1 MNKEEN
7 RFDDFLRERLDQH
20 TVEVSPSVWE
30 KINAQQKKR
39 QKLMWFRNYLNIFL
53 AFDVMLITT
62 IISILVIHSSAVL
75 SEDHVA
81 AFKRNKNSL
90 SQTQD
95 IENNNH
101 IAFGSGERNKTKS
114 VPKEREKHETV
125 DANPN
130 TMPIG
135 NNEPESSKTIGTIA
149 IAQSQGEA
157 RPSKSIFRKN
167 KKNENKLSTAGEVQL
182 EKQVLHSRQ
191 RSIEKNHTSQ
201 TAQPND
207 LPQNFNYPNEMMPLL
222 AMHPSSAPSLIN
234 CNINEQQAAV
244 AEITPSVMFSK
255 PKKLARRDEKI
266 RELAAQ
272 NLAAKQAENNEQPSL
287 INTQGINASVNEI
300 KPLQVEPTALKGQE
314 SPAVPAAQ
322 SPLAS
327 GNMEKSE
334 DIIQLDTVYGG
345 KRFKGYIALDA
356 LIAPELAGSSF
367 SGNNNMVSNYISRRD
382 SAEKISFSYSAMM
395 RVNLFVSRNIFIN
408 TGIQFSQR
416 REKFSIGYKWQT
428 NEPYIDSSEFVTYID
443 PFTGPVIYKTY
454 DTLNYV
460 RTFKDSMQHN
470 LLMSWVDIPV
480 MMGYKWLGRRAALS
494 LQAGVMFNLLFS
506 QKGNVAP
513 LQYVPGDV
521 QQTSETL
528 FNHTAGI
535 SFCGGV
541 SVSRRLTDKLDLLIE
556 PHTRYVLKPITTEA
570 FPIQQKVFTYGINI
584 GVRYKL

>member
-53 AFDVMLITT
+53 AFDVMLIITT
-62 IISILVIHSSAVL
+62 ISILVIHSSAVL
-75 SEDHVA
+75 SENHVA
-81 AFKRNKNSL
+81 ASKQNKNSL

-95 IENNNH
+95 IENNNTV
-101 IAFGSGERNKTKS
+101 APGNSESNKTKP
-114 VPKEREKHETV
+114 VTKESENHETV
-125 DANPN
+125 DANRN

-149 IAQSQGEA
+149 VAQSQGEA
-157 RPSKSIFRKN
+157 RPSKSTFRKN
-167 KKNENKLSTAGEVQL
+167 KKNENKLSTVGEVQL
-182 EKQVLHSRQ
+182 EKQVLHSQQ
-191 RSIEKNHTSQ
+191 RSIEKNHTAQ

-272 NLAAKQAENNEQPSL
+272 NLAGKQAENNEPPSA
-287 INTQGINASVNEI
+287 INTSVNET

-314 SPAVPAAQ
+314 SPAVPAVQ
-322 SPLAS
+322 SSLAS

-356 LIAPELAGSSF
+356 LIAPELAGRSF

-428 NEPYIDSSEFVTYID
+428 NEQYIDSSKFVTYID

-480 MMGYKWLGRRAALS
+480 MMGYKWLGRRAALTV
-494 LQAGVMFNLLFS
+494 QAGVMFNLLFS

-513 LQYVPGDV
+513 LQYVSGDV
-521 QQTSETL
+521 QLTSETL

-535 SFCGGV
+535 SFCGGF

-556 PHTRYVLKPITTEA
+556 PHTRYVLKPVTTEA

>member
-1 MNKEEN
+1 
-7 RFDDFLRERLDQH
+7 
-20 TVEVSPSVWE
+20 
-30 KINAQQKKR
+30 
-39 QKLMWFRNYLNIFL
+39 
-53 AFDVMLITT
+53 
-62 IISILVIHSSAVL
+62 
-75 SEDHVA
+75 
-81 AFKRNKNSL
+81 
-90 SQTQD
+90 
-95 IENNNH
+95 
-101 IAFGSGERNKTKS
+101 
-114 VPKEREKHETV
+114 
-125 DANPN
+125 
-130 TMPIG
+130 MPIG

-149 IAQSQGEA
+149 VAQSQGEA

-167 KKNENKLSTAGEVQL
+167 KKNENKLSTVGEVQL
-182 EKQVLHSRQ
+182 EKQVLHSQQ
-191 RSIEKNHTSQ
+191 RSIEKNHTAQ

-272 NLAAKQAENNEQPSL
+272 NLAGKQAENNEPPSA
-287 INTQGINASVNEI
+287 INTLVNET

-314 SPAVPAAQ
+314 SPAVPAVQ
-322 SPLAS
+322 SSLAS

-356 LIAPELAGSSF
+356 LIAPELAGRSF

-428 NEPYIDSSEFVTYID
+428 NEQYIDSSKFVTYID

-480 MMGYKWLGRRAALS
+480 MMGYKWLGRRAALTV
-494 LQAGVMFNLLFS
+494 QAGVMFNLLFS

-513 LQYVPGDV
+513 LQYVSGDV
-521 QQTSETL
+521 QLTSETL

-535 SFCGGV
+535 SFCGGF

-556 PHTRYVLKPITTEA
+556 PHTRYVLKPVTTEA